1 MTCATCWV
9 TSQREVRGT
18 NRTFGSCQVPLSS
31 LIIAPLHARSS
42 YASSLPSH
50 LTPIALPARVRTRLA
65 EATLLVLGNLV
76 SDSVDPGSAATKIA
90 LLQSENA
97 AAALIACL
105 DDIDDAQTLAFA
117 VGCLQNLCHDR
128 EWSVLLVAQHVHT
141 TLEALL
147 MHADPF
153 VVRYASGAL
162 KNMSVTLQEKGD
174 LFSQRAAAAVTE
186 RSRSA
191 DVEEFRYRTA
201 AARIVKAIN
210 NMPPDIRLRRL
221 LKAKERQSASA
232 SGQKQPAGSAAAASR
247 LNSAAERTAARRGA
261 SGSRHSVGSGAGSSA
276 SSSRRPHVTTPPKPG
291 SHSPPA
297 SEASS
302 SHSGSTAYYSV
313 ASSVSASKI
322 AQGAAPPA
330 APPACFEV

>member
-1 MTCATCWV
+1 M
-9 TSQREVRGT
+9 
-18 NRTFGSCQVPLSS
+18 
-31 LIIAPLHARSS
+31 
-42 YASSLPSH
+42 
-50 LTPIALPARVRTRLA
+50 
-65 EATLLVLGNLV
+65 LGNLV

-105 DDIDDAQTLAFA
+105 DDIDDSQTLAFA

-147 MHADPF
+147 THADPF

-162 KNMSVTLQEKGD
+162 KNMSVTLQEKEH
-174 LFSQRAAAAVTE
+174 LFSSRAAEAVTE

-191 DVEEFRYRTA
+191 DVEEFRYRMA

-210 NMPPDIRLRRL
+210 NLPPDVRLRRL

-232 SGQKQPAGSAAAASR
+232 SSAGQKQSASSAAAASR
-247 LNSAAERTAARRGA
+247 LNSAAERTAARRHGGG
-261 SGSRHSVGSGAGSSA
+261 GSRHSAGSGAGSSA
-276 SSSRRPHVTTPPKPG
+276 SSSRRPHVSPPPKPG

-297 SEASS
+297 SESGGS